1 MTTPSSGTWNYP
13 TPIRFGPGCLSQLP
27 QACKALGMRR
37 PLLVTDKGLADL
49 PIVAKAMDFCAENG
63 LCRSVYNQVNPNPN
77 GRDVDGALD
86 ALRRGGHDG
95 VIAFGGGSALDVGKA
110 VALMAGQNRPLWDF
124 EDAGDNWTRVDEAG
138 MLPCVAV
145 PTTSGTGSEV
155 GRCSVIINELEKRKV
170 IIFHP
175 RMLPERVLLDP
186 QLTVGLPAHLTA
198 AVGMDALSHN
208 LEAFCAP
215 GYHPQADGIALQG
228 MVLIQRAL
236 VQCVENGDDLAARQD
251 MLVAS
256 MMGATAFQKGLG
268 AMHSLSHPIGAHL
281 KAHHGLTNAIV
292 MPYVLE
298 FNAPVITERMEQL
311 ARVLDLPGSGLEA
324 VMAWVL
330 DLRQRLNIPHT
341 LEALGFEARHAQL
354 LAQPAAED
362 PTAPTNPR
370 PLTAE
375 NVEPLFLRAL
385 EGVLERR

>member
-1 MTTPSSGTWNYP
+1 MSIPSSGTWNYP
-13 TPIRFGPGCLSQLP
+13 TPIRFGPGCLAQLP
-27 QACKALGMRR
+27 EACRELGMTQ
-37 PLLVTDKGLADL
+37 PILVTDKGLADL
-49 PIVAKAMDFCAENG
+49 PIVAQAVEHCEGAGLGVGVFNG
-63 LCRSVYNQVNPNPN
+63 VNPNPN
-77 GRDVDGALD
+77 GRDVEEAVE
-86 ALRRGGHDG
+86 ALRRGEHDG

-110 VALMAGQNRPLWDF
+110 VALMAGQTRPLWAF
-124 EDAGDNWTRVDEAG
+124 EDAGDNWQRVDEAG

-155 GRCSVIINELEKRKV
+155 GRCSVIVNEAEKRKV
-170 IIFHP
+170 IIFHA

-186 QLTVGLPAHLTA
+186 EVTVGLPAQVTA

-215 GYHPQADGIALQG
+215 GYHPQADGIALEG
-228 MVLIQRAL
+228 MRLIQKAL
-236 VQCVENGDDLAARQD
+236 VRAVENGGDLGARQD

-268 AMHSLSHPIGAHL
+268 AMHSMSHPIGAHL

-298 FNAPVITERMEQL
+298 FNADVIGPRMDLL
-311 ARVLDLPGSGLEA
+311 ARALDLPGEGLSA

-330 DLRQRLNIPHT
+330 ELRQRLQIPHT
-341 LEALGFEARHAQL
+341 LEALGFEPHHASL
-354 LAQPAAED
+354 LAGPAAQD

-370 PLTAE
+370 PLTPE
-375 NVEPLFLRAL
+375 NMEPLFLRAL
-385 EGVLERR
+385 SGELAQR

>member
-1 MTTPSSGTWNYP
+1 MD
-13 TPIRFGPGCLSQLP
+13 
-27 QACKALGMRR
+27 R

-49 PIVAKAMDFCAENG
+49 PVVEQG
-63 LCRSVYNQVNPNPN
+63 LAVCRAAGLSVGAYKGVNPNPN
-77 GRDVDGALD
+77 GDDVSAGVD
-86 ALRRGGHDG
+86 ALRAGDHDG

-110 VALMAGQNRPLWDF
+110 VALMAGQTRPLWDF
-124 EDAGDNWTRVDEAG
+124 EDAGDNWQRVDEAG
-138 MLPCVAV
+138 MVPCVAV

-155 GRCSVIINELEKRKV
+155 GRCSVIVNEAEKRKV
-170 IIFHP
+170 IIFHG

-186 QLTVGLPAHLTA
+186 EVTVGLPAQVTA

-215 GYHPQADGIALQG
+215 GYHPQADGIALEG
-228 MVLIQRAL
+228 MRLIQRSLIRA
-236 VQCVENGDDLAARQD
+236 VENGGHLGARQD

-268 AMHSLSHPIGAHL
+268 AMHSMSHPIGAHL

-298 FNAPVITERMEQL
+298 FNREVIGPQMDVL
-311 ARVLDLPGSGLEA
+311 ARALNLPGTGHEA

-330 DLRQRLNIPHT
+330 DLRQRLQIPHT
-341 LEALGFEARHAQL
+341 LAAIGFEPQHASL
-354 LAQPAAED
+354 LAEPAAQD

-370 PLTAE
+370 PLTPE
-375 NVEPLFLRAL
+375 NMEPLFLRAL
-385 EGVLERR
+385 RGELGSQ